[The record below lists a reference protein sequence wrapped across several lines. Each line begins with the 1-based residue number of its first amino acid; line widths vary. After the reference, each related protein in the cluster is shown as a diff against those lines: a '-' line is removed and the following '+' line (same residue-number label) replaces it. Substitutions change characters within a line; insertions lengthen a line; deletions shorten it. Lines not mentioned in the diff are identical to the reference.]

1 MDKVEFADAIYARV
15 FPIVIIVCA
24 VVGTASFALHN
35 YSQAVW
41 AFIAIGLAMK
51 LNGIIERR
59 RFERSER
66 LAGLGWSRARNP
78 LGSF

>member
-1 MDKVEFADAIYARV
+1 MDKIELADAVYARV

-24 VVGTASFALHN
+24 VVGTASFALHS
-35 YSQAVW
+35 YSQAIC

-66 LAGLGWSRARNP
+66 LATLGWNRSRNP
-78 LGSF
+78 IGSY